1 MIENL
6 KIEINRIKDNLSM
19 IVLLPTLLGGA
30 WQLFEL
36 SSISTSFVRFFSVG
50 QLIGDGILILF
61 IGIFTYLGYKLVS
74 TSSSLNFFKLLNL
87 LKRHIFRL

>member
-50 QLIGDGILILF
+50 QLIGDGI
-61 IGIFTYLGYKLVS
+61 
-74 TSSSLNFFKLLNL
+74 
-87 LKRHIFRL
+87 